1 MSGGVPQEQPD
12 VTCKDGGYVR
22 VRGRPLARAGLE
34 SVKRLRMH
42 YTTQVCEGE
51 RGWEQ
56 SEGGGEGEGGG
67 GGRGATNEVRECG
80 RTLR

>member
-1 MSGGVPQEQPD
+1 MSDGVPQEEPD
-12 VTCKDGGYVR
+12 VTCGDGGYVR
-22 VRGRPLARAGLE
+22 VRGRPLARVGLD

-56 SEGGGEGEGGG
+56 RVGGEGV
-67 GGRGATNEVRECG
+67 RGEAVIRVCVSVTEAVMIFM
-80 RTLR
+80 